1 MIKVLIVEDDPM
13 VAEINK
19 LYLKDIPGFY
29 LIGTA
34 SSAKEAIT
42 IIEENDIDLLLL
54 DIYMSSETGIDLLK
68 SLRSKDVCIDVILI
82 TAASD
87 NETIQTAFRYG
98 SFDYLI
104 KPFTFDRFKQGLE
117 QYRER
122 TETLKQL
129 NQLNQLE
136 IDRQVLRIDNDKELK
151 EFPKGL
157 TKATLKLIF
166 KEIITY
172 DCKPFVTEDIA
183 LSLGISRVSVRKYLR
198 FITDMGILEENE
210 QYGSI
215 GRPIFQ
221 YQICKEKEAQIDHFF
236 KQETF
241 LK

>member
-1 MIKVLIVEDDPM
+1 MINVLIVEDDPM
-13 VAEINK
+13 VAEVNK
-19 LYLKDIPGFY
+19 LYLNDIPGFC
-29 LIGTA
+29 LKGIA
-34 SSAKEAIT
+34 FSVKEALI
-42 IIEENDIDLLLL
+42 IIEENNIDLLLL
-54 DIYMSSETGIDLLK
+54 DVFMSNETGIDLLK
-68 SLRSKDVCIDVILI
+68 SLRSKDICIDVILI

-104 KPFTFDRFKQGLE
+104 KPFTFDRFKQGLA

-129 NQLNQLE
+129 NHLNQLDL
-136 IDRQVLRIDNDKELK
+136 DRQLLRKDNNKELK

-157 TKATLKLIF
+157 TKVTLKLILN
-166 KEIITY
+166 EIVTY
-172 DCKPFVTEDIA
+172 NSKPFVTEDIA

-198 FITDMGILEENE
+198 FMTDIGILVENE

-221 YQICKEKEAQIDHFF
+221 YRICKEKEALIDHFF
-236 KQETF
+236 
-241 LK
+241 